1 MHVNCVSRYQ
11 VPILSPSFFIDFADY
26 KNDYIDLTLKQINQ
40 YSNCSLRKKNWLN
53 FNVFQY
59 EKVLILFGFVQV
71 L

>member
-40 YSNCSLRKKNWLN
+40 YSNCNLRKKIG
-53 FNVFQY
+53 
-59 EKVLILFGFVQV
+59 LILTYFSMKRY
-71 L
+71 